1 VRIHKTSNGILVF
14 KKKLVLL
21 SPCLARTKYRPNNR
35 GKGENAYSRSLASDN
50 DEDYTCL
57 IWSKAAIK
65 RNTP

>member
-1 VRIHKTSNGILVF
+1 MLAFKRKTFLTLTLFSQN
-14 KKKLVLL
+14 
-21 SPCLARTKYRPNNR
+21 KYRPNNR